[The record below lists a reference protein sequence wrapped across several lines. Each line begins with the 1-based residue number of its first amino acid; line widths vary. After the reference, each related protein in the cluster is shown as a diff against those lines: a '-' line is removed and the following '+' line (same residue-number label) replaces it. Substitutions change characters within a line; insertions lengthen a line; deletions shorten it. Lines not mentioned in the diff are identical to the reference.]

1 MSNAINIEFST
12 ASRGEWIQQIV
23 ESREHIER
31 GCTEL
36 HLLLKKDIS
45 LRNFEPMHFV
55 TLSCLID
62 VAKVR
67 GALVW
72 LAIENED
79 LRAFVAND
87 VRLSSYWRE
96 KQIPYF
102 KEPEEKPFNLWRIK
116 DTTYYNY
123 TFALN
128 KFFQNRY
135 FKGKDLSGLNNCIT
149 ELFQNVFDHAEA
161 DGTAFSFIEYKEEAA
176 IINIAVCDFGR
187 GIPETLKKQYPN
199 ESEAL
204 EKSLQHG
211 ITAGSQKHNKGYGME
226 NILSTMTNEDNMRII
241 SNHAMLYHHNT
252 TSQLIDLNFNFKGTL
267 LYMTIHIDSFPD
279 EEIIDSFTF

>member
-23 ESREHIER
+23 ESRERIEK

-62 VAKVR
+62 AAKVR

-79 LRAFVAND
+79 LKAFAAND
-87 VRLSSYWRE
+87 VRLTSYWRE

-161 DGTAFSFIEYKEEAA
+161 DGTAF
-176 IINIAVCDFGR
+176 
-187 GIPETLKKQYPN
+187 
-199 ESEAL
+199 EAL

-252 TSQLIDLNFNFKGTL
+252 ISQLIDLNFNFKGTL

-279 EEIIDSFTF
+279 EEIIESFTF

>member
-1 MSNAINIEFST
+1 MSDKIPITFST
-12 ASRGEWIQQIV
+12 HKRGEWIRQIV
-23 ESREHIER
+23 ESRERIEK

-36 HLLLKKDIS
+36 HLLLKKDITLS
-45 LRNFEPMHFV
+45 NFEPMHFV

-62 VAKVR
+62 IAKVG

-72 LAIENED
+72 LSIEDEQ

-87 VRLSSYWRE
+87 VRLTSYWKE
-96 KQIPYF
+96 KQIPYY
-102 KEPEEKPFNLWRIK
+102 KEPEQTPYNLWRIK
-116 DTTYYNY
+116 DTTYFNY

-128 KFFQNRY
+128 MFFQNNY

-161 DGTAFSFIEYKEEAA
+161 DGTAFSYIEYSEKDA

-187 GIPETLKKQYPN
+187 GIPETLKKLYPS
-199 ESEAL
+199 EKEAL

-226 NILSTMTNEDNMRII
+226 NILSTMTKEDKMHII
-241 SNHAMLYHHNT
+241 SNHAMLYHHDNARR
-252 TSQLIDLNFNFKGTL
+252 LLDLDFNFKGTL
-267 LYMTIHIDSFPD
+267 LYLTIHIDSFPD